1 MKKKN
6 CHSTTDLI
14 KEVFI
19 TFLYR
24 SVENRQEK
32 ERQLLLTQITKVEQL
47 LVICSSL
54 LSIKHM
60 PVILNTGMQNLNKGF
75 AIYANFAW

>member
-32 ERQLLLTQITKVEQL
+32 ERQLLLTQITKVKQL